1 MDFRIITRAILELS
15 PTAEF
20 SFKEDDL
27 STLEWHNSKAKRP
40 TDQEILAQCVVVEA
54 AILSEATAKAAD
66 KAALLTRLGITQE
79 EANLLIS

>member
-1 MDFRIITRAILELS
+1 MDARIITRAILELS

-40 TDQEILAQCVVVEA
+40 TDEEILAQYSLTETNIAAEA
-54 AILSEATAKAAD
+54 SQKIVD
-66 KAALLTRLGITQE
+66 KEALLKRLGITAE
-79 EANLLIS
+79 EAALLLS

>member
-1 MDFRIITRAILELS
+1 MDARIITRAILELS

-40 TDQEILAQCVVVEA
+40 TDEEILAQYSLTETNIAAEA
-54 AILSEATAKAAD
+54 SQKIVD
-66 KAALLTRLGITQE
+66 KEALLKRLGITAE
-79 EANLLIS
+79 EAALLLL